1 MRKLKIIAVI
11 IVVSAGLAASI
22 FFIYKDFRKTR
33 SGEGANNAQNQTEFI
48 AKNKTAAEQEKNQ
61 TVEPTAS
68 SPVSGNGEESRKKI
82 PNLSGPIEIK
92 VDLPE
97 DIKEKT
103 ISEIQMLSNG
113 LKKDSDSLEGW
124 LQIGLLKKLIGDYEG
139 AKSAWEFAAVIRPK
153 SHIPFHNLGFLYW
166 QYLKDFSSSEQ
177 NYLKAI
183 ENNSEDIGAYV
194 DLSNVY
200 YFDLKNNK
208 KAEGILLKGLEKNPD
223 NAELSATL
231 AELKERNLSKSF

>member
-11 IVVSAGLAASI
+11 IIILAVSALTAL
-22 FFIYKDFRKTR
+22 FIYKDFRKTR
-33 SGEGANNAQNQTEFI
+33 SREGTNNAQNQTEFI

-113 LKKDSDSLEGW
+113 LKKDPDSLEGW
-124 LQIGLLKKLIGDYEG
+124 LQMGLLKKLIGDYEG

-208 KAEGILLKGLEKNPD
+208 KAEGILLKGLKDNPG
-223 NAELSATL
+223 NLEL
-231 AELKERNLSKSF
+231 LSSLEDLRTRTNP